1 MRHSADPRTWPR
13 WRLLPIVLASIPL
26 LADDREL
33 TLNPA
38 GLGLPTS
45 EASALAAAIRTEAWA
60 NAEQILFLAAEADP
74 ADAKVLRAL
83 GVAHYQAGRH
93 FPAASALK
101 RSDAIT
107 TLEHSDRFLLASAYL
122 RIERGHWARAEL
134 DRLVEEHPAN
144 SRYRYSLARIY
155 YDQERFADA
164 AQVARQAIR
173 LDGTSVE
180 AYDLLGQCLE
190 GLGDF
195 PQAATMYNT
204 AISLDARNAIGSP
217 WPHFHLGSL
226 LHDLGDLARA
236 EASLGAAIAI
246 DAHHG
251 PSFRELGIVRQK
263 SGKLDAAAE
272 ALEAAGRLLPDDP
285 RIQYL
290 LSRVYLQLGDAVR
303 SKVALERIRQLSG
316 TQHQP

>member
-1 MRHSADPRTWPR
+1 MRISAGLRPRPR
-13 WRLLPIVLASIPL
+13 WRLLPIVLASVPL

-38 GLGLPTS
+38 GLGLPS
-45 EASALAAAIRTEAWA
+45 PEASALAAAIRSEAWA

-74 ADAKVLRAL
+74 ANPKVLRAL
-83 GVAHYQAGRH
+83 GIAHYQAGRY

-101 RSDAIT
+101 RSDSIT
-107 TLEHSDRFLLASAYL
+107 KLDQNDRFLLASAYL

-134 DRLVEEHPAN
+134 ERLIEEHPAN

-155 YDQERFADA
+155 YDQERFVDA
-164 AQVARQAIR
+164 AQLARQAIR

-190 GLGDF
+190 GLGEF
-195 PQAATMYNT
+195 SQAAKMYNT
-204 AISLDARNAIGSP
+204 AISLDARNAVGSP

-236 EASLGAAIAI
+236 EASLGVAIAI
-246 DAHHG
+246 DARHG

-263 SGKLDAAAE
+263 AGKLDAAAE
-272 ALEAAGRLLPDDP
+272 ALEAASRLLPDDA

-290 LSRVYLQLGDAVR
+290 LSRIYLQVGDAAR
-303 SKVALERIRQLSG
+303 SKVALERFRQLSG
-316 TQHQP
+316 KER

>member
-1 MRHSADPRTWPR
+1 MRDSADLRTWPR

-26 LADDREL
+26 LADEREL

-38 GLGLPTS
+38 GLGLPSS

-60 NAEQILFLAAEADP
+60 NAEKILFLAAEADP
-74 ADAKVLRAL
+74 ANAKVLRAL
-83 GVAHYQAGRH
+83 GVAHYQAGRY

-107 TLEHSDRFLLASAYL
+107 TLDQDDRFLLASAYL
-122 RIERGHWARAEL
+122 RIERRHWARAEL
-134 DRLVEEHPAN
+134 ERLAEDHAAN

-155 YDQERFADA
+155 YDQERFVDA
-164 AQVARQAIR
+164 AQLARQAIR
-173 LDGTSVE
+173 LDATSVE

-195 PQAATMYNT
+195 SQAANAYNT
-204 AISLDARNAIGSP
+204 AISLESRNAAGSP

-236 EASLGAAIAI
+236 EVSLGAAIAI

-251 PSFRELGIVRQK
+251 PSYRELGIVRQK
-263 SGKLDAAAE
+263 AGKLDAAAE
-272 ALEAAGRLLPDDP
+272 ALEAAGRLLPDDS

-303 SKVALERIRQLSG
+303 SKVALERIRQLSDR
-316 TQHQP
+316 QH